1 MVAEYITPEDIEII
15 NLTLASGADVKI
27 KVTKQGVKILR
38 ETANVLRKKDQ
49 NGKEIPK

>member
-1 MVAEYITPEDIEII
+1 MKEFITPDDIEII

-49 NGKEIPK
+49 DGNEIPK

>member
-1 MVAEYITPEDIEII
+1 MIEFITPDDIEII

-38 ETANVLRKKDQ
+38 ETVNVLRKKDQ
-49 NGKEIPK
+49 EGNKIPK